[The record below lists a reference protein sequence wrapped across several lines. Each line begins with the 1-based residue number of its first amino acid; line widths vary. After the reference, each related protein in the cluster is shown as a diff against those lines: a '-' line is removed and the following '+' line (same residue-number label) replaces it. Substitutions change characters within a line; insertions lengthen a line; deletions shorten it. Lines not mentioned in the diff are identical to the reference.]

1 MALTVSVAEQHLIV
15 ELAVI
20 SPKRRCHVIQLC
32 LITSSI
38 PSTKQFMANH
48 SQQMKQIV
56 KI

>member
-48 SQQMKQIV
+48 SQQMKEIE